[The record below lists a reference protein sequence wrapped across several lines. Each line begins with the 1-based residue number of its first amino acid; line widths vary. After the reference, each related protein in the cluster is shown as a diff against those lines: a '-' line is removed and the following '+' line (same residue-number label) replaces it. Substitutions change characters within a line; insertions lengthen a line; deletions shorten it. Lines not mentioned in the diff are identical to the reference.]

1 MVLFLFALMFINM
14 NKEAEP
20 HKSNLL
26 KIAATVCSG
35 ILLLLIVA
43 ATKDVSPET
52 SGSVA
57 AYNPDMGSVKNL
69 GKILYTTYLL
79 PFELTSILLLA
90 AMVGAV
96 MLGKREIKYDFL
108 LSNSLST
115 VAFKELQ
122 PVKPNLFF
130 VPKNNEG
137 LKKYMEGF
145 GTKEGENGESV
156 AKTEKPMQTAFDIAP
171 DLMNRLLAKQRD
183 LPSDLSINKDYLKD
197 LGKKSAEKKRNNK
210 S

>member
-1 MVLFLFALMFINM
+1 MIQGLPFYILSVLSIFSALMVVVSRKPVHSVLYLIFCFFTIGGHYLLLNAQFLFAVHLIVYAGAIMVLFLFALMFINM

-43 ATKDVSPET
+43 ATKDVSIT
-52 SGSVA
+52 SVA
-57 AYNPDMGSVKNL
+57 NSNPDIGSVKNL

-96 MLGKREIKYDFL
+96 MLGKKEIK
-108 LSNSLST
+108 
-115 VAFKELQ
+115 
-122 PVKPNLFF
+122 
-130 VPKNNEG
+130 
-137 LKKYMEGF
+137 
-145 GTKEGENGESV
+145 
-156 AKTEKPMQTAFDIAP
+156 
-171 DLMNRLLAKQRD
+171 
-183 LPSDLSINKDYLKD
+183 
-197 LGKKSAEKKRNNK
+197 
-210 S
+210 